1 MFYKWPHGRLIR
13 VIAMIVALVICID
26 FAYNGAYGRFGAY
39 QEGAERARQGIS
51 VAQDPTHQLILGI
64 IYAAIAAAV
73 LITGIILAGVHK
85 RAVDFLIEV
94 EHEMTKVDWPTS
106 SVLWRATII
115 IGITIVVLALGI
127 VLVDLG
133 IYTGLQSLY
142 SLGSSF

>member
-13 VIAMIVALVICID
+13 VIAMIVALVICTD
-26 FAYNGAYGRFGAY
+26 LAWNGAWGRFGAY
-39 QEGAERARQGIS
+39 LEGAERARQGIA
-51 VAQDPTHQLILGI
+51 VAQDPAHQLILGI
-64 IYAAIAAAV
+64 IYATVAAAV
-73 LITGIILAGVHK
+73 LIAGIVLAGMHK

-94 EHEMTKVDWPTS
+94 EQEMTKVEWPTG

-133 IYTGLQSLY
+133 IYKGLNALF
-142 SLGSSF
+142 SLGSKF